1 MFEPGVPAR
10 EILSREKS
18 QARGLAQTFNITFM
32 KIIVGLGNPGEKY
45 IQTRHNTGF
54 RVIDI
59 LALKLEIKL
68 KKRLLKG
75 YELGK
80 TIYNGKPLFLVK
92 PLTYMN
98 NSGRIISDILNYTH
112 LNSDELVVICDNLDL
127 PIGTVKMKVKGSSAG
142 HKGLASIIRHLS
154 TEQFMRIYIGIGKP
168 ENRYETV
175 SYVLGVPLKNEMLLQ
190 RKAEEIAAESILNLY
205 SATPEQVMNELNIRK
220 TSK

>member
-1 MFEPGVPAR
+1 
-10 EILSREKS
+10 
-18 QARGLAQTFNITFM
+18 
-32 KIIVGLGNPGEKY
+32 
-45 IQTRHNTGF
+45 
-54 RVIDI
+54 
-59 LALKLEIKL
+59 
-68 KKRLLKG
+68 
-75 YELGK
+75 
-80 TIYNGKPLFLVK
+80 
-92 PLTYMN
+92 MN

-112 LNSDELVVICDNLDL
+112 LNTDELVVICDNLDL

-168 ENRYETV
+168 ENKYETV